1 MDCGVAQAS
10 IRQERQAVK
19 VALRA
24 RDLRPGSLYYSP
36 TGKLCMLLAASES
49 GLSRAAYL
57 FAYVTRS
64 GKPSVDEGFAIS
76 ANNDTAIA
84 AMREANEAPKK

>member
-1 MDCGVAQAS
+1 
-10 IRQERQAVK
+10 
-19 VALRA
+19 
-24 RDLRPGSLYYSP
+24 
-36 TGKLCMLLAASES
+36 MLLAASES